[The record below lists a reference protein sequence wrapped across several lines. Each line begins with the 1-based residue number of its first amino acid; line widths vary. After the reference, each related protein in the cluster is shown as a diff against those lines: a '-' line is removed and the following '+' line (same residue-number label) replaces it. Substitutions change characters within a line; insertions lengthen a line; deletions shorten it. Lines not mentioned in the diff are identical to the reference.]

1 METWQTEY
9 QVAHSS
15 PEFVFEWLKE
25 YGSQKIIFTSP
36 FAILEQTLFE
46 KNNKLI
52 NLGLALYATE
62 PSVVYKLYESGE
74 QTIKRAC
81 LSGRS
86 VEPMGFGTSWLIEY
100 GVLSEIM
107 YNYKEDG
114 ALELLK
120 STFNNP
126 HLPDSL
132 LINLYTKSDI
142 FTDVEEGVWVCL
154 VGLTCGNKRISTP
167 YNSLVIDGYAEYEYN
182 KVFSAAWKLF
192 ETLPVTKDN
201 ARELVRLSEDLVP
214 YPPYDMNVLEVIQR
228 WRSENTKDESIFADV
243 RAGLVRLLN
252 VHDDNF
258 TKLKDSKDVAKRR
271 GYYKNL
277 TRVTSEQVDE
287 YFAKDGELFLYE
299 ALYCEA
305 YFKTEDIRGRLRNA
319 CWSVKDDDHMHF
331 PNLYTAREVHFTQ
344 RYPEW
349 FVDNLNG
356 EIIFNSIKDE
366 KLRTE
371 KRLEALNNQTSKLY
385 KAIVGPKTD
394 DDDGYRYD
402 SIFTEKGLLKQLE
415 LELTKIGGNFV
426 ALYEKPQASL
436 WSFIVLG
443 AIIGLVAGLV
453 IGQM

>member
-1 METWQTEY
+1 M
-9 QVAHSS
+9 
-15 PEFVFEWLKE
+15 
-25 YGSQKIIFTSP
+25 
-36 FAILEQTLFE
+36 
-46 KNNKLI
+46 
-52 NLGLALYATE
+52 
-62 PSVVYKLYESGE
+62 
-74 QTIKRAC
+74 
-81 LSGRS
+81 
-86 VEPMGFGTSWLIEY
+86 
-100 GVLSEIM
+100 
-107 YNYKEDG
+107 
-114 ALELLK
+114 
-120 STFNNP
+120 
-126 HLPDSL
+126 
-132 LINLYTKSDI
+132 
-142 FTDVEEGVWVCL
+142 
-154 VGLTCGNKRISTP
+154 
-167 YNSLVIDGYAEYEYN
+167 
-182 KVFSAAWKLF
+182 FSAAWKLF

-394 DDDGYRYD
+394 DDDGYGYD